1 MCAVFGG
8 LVPPLPGVA
17 WSILS
22 ARRRDKFPLSHRQGK
37 QRQNQSQGHLLA
49 REFGIN
55 NATLI
60 KPPRILLYFY
70 DTHFEFQR
78 ATMMA
83 SAAPLRKYQTEL
95 RDTGYI
101 SREALKAKL
110 VEIFGQMNFKI
121 SVCQIFI
128 TEDSR

>member
-1 MCAVFGG
+1 VA
-8 LVPPLPGVA
+8 PLPGVA

-70 DTHFEFQR
+70 DTHFKFQR